1 MAELTQAEKDENA
14 WWFSRMDDDYKTIRL
29 IDHGKVV
36 AKYGTANARYTD
48 EQDAEAAF
56 YTANIEHERV
66 SCVAV
71 EEKRYKLIG
80 SKIHRIA
87 DLPLEEDAK

>member
-1 MAELTQAEKDENA
+1 MAELTAEEKAANA
-14 WWFSRMDDDYKTIRL
+14 WWFSRMDEEYKTIRL
-29 IDHGKVV
+29 IYHGKLVHQ
-36 AKYGTANARYTD
+36 YLTANARYTD

-56 YTANIEHERV
+56 YTASVEHERV

-80 SKIHRIA
+80 GKIHRIA
-87 DLPLEEDAK
+87 DLPREGDV